1 MFMFL
6 HEPHETFTGS
16 PLRQNAHASSCVF
29 QQACIYQREEDSLWA
44 LSVAAHMSSP
54 HQGLPQLRS
63 DVGVTVLLRHHK
75 EMVTACT
82 ETFDRFSSTL
92 EVISKYLR

>member
-1 MFMFL
+1 MPVWIEEGEL
-6 HEPHETFTGS
+6 
-16 PLRQNAHASSCVF
+16 LKDSCKMCSK
-29 QQACIYQREEDSLWA
+29 ACIYQREEDSLWA